1 MSEEAVQISA
11 TEVSSDAATRPDNL
25 PEKFWN
31 PDSGSVGV
39 DALVAS
45 YRALEQKMSS
55 GDGAG
60 TRLAES
66 RDRAVAAP
74 NHPPVAES
82 SDPPVAVSDPPVA
95 ESDPADPAPGY
106 EIATGHGLFES
117 HDGVNEVL
125 RDAGFTQDQAQV
137 VYDLASQ
144 VLQPIIDDY
153 GAERNAMAD
162 EARLEQQFGGTQKW
176 AETQRQL
183 RVWGQR
189 HLPTDAYASL
199 STSYD
204 GVLALHRLMQ
214 NEEPSVLRGGAV
226 GEAADEGTL
235 RAMIRD
241 PRYWRD
247 RNPALLR
254 KVSDGFKRLYPDE

>member
-1 MSEEAVQISA
+1 MKETTMSEETAGIPA
-11 TEVSSDAATRPDNL
+11 TEVSSDAATRPDNV

-31 PDSGSVGV
+31 PDSGSVRV

-55 GDGAG
+55 GAG
-60 TRLAES
+60 I
-66 RDRAVAAP
+66 
-74 NHPPVAES
+74 PVAEPS
-82 SDPPVAVSDPPVA
+82 ELPVAQ
-95 ESDPADPAPGY
+95 SDPADADRGY

-117 HDGVNEVL
+117 DAGVNEVMH
-125 RDAGFTQDQAQV
+125 DAGFTQDQAQV
-137 VYDLASQ
+137 VYDLAAQ

-153 GAERNAMAD
+153 GADRNAMAD
-162 EARLEQQFGGTQKW
+162 EVRLEQQFGGTQKW

-189 HLPTDAYASL
+189 HLPPDAYASL
-199 STSYD
+199 SSNYD

-235 RAMIRD
+235 RALIRD

-247 RNPALLR
+247 RYPAILR
-254 KVSDGFKRLYPDE
+254 QVRDGFKRLYPDV